1 MNDPIRVFP
10 KRDPRTGEVY
20 HVRFELVFDGIKRYE
35 VCLQKPRKVVK
46 LRFKDHFG
54 GGLRKFSEQFY
65 GERGEPTSS
74 DNGIDFYLYRKKM
87 IAQSWAIIK
96 EGEKKTS
103 SGNG

>member
-20 HVRFELVFDGIKRYE
+20 HVRFELVFDEVRRYE

-46 LRFKDHFG
+46 LSFKDHFG

-65 GERGEPTSS
+65 GERGESIAS
-74 DNGIDFYLYRKKM
+74 DNGIDLRNYRKKM
-87 IAQSWAIIK
+87 IAQAWAIIK
-96 EGEKKTS
+96 EGEETP